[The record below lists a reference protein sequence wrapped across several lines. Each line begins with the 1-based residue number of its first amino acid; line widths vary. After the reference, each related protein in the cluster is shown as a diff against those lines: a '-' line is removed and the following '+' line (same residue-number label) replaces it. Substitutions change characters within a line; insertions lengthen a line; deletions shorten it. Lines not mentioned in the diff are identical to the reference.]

1 MHSNLFSH
9 PERFLED
16 HTSCVIELANRFL
29 APIDNFSQDFKDL
42 LTIITL
48 SHDIGKSTKFFQE
61 YIRGDKTLRNRQ
73 ETKHA
78 LLGAIVSLH
87 LANKHLSENNL
98 FLLSLSFVLPKR
110 HHSNLKNFLSEF
122 FLDDNELEIL
132 QKQIASID
140 KQKFQIFLQ
149 NIKNCDK
156 KLADFTFDEIDFNT
170 IKTLLTRIRRF
181 IRKLKDEKSLDYYI
195 DTVLF
200 FSLLLDAD
208 KSDVGIQTDKKIL
221 FQKISLQPDIVDNF
235 IQTFK
240 PGNSII
246 TQLRREAYE
255 EVSRQKIDINQK
267 IYTLTLPTGLGKTL
281 ISFKTALKIA
291 DEVKKQKGDDLKII
305 YCLPFLSIIEQN
317 FQVFEEVLRKNGI
330 KPDSATL
337 LKHHH
342 LSGFAYKKQEEFDYD
357 TSRILIEGWNAKIV
371 VTTFLQFFYSL
382 IGNKNRMLRK
392 FHKFA
397 NAVII
402 LDEVQSIPHK
412 YWLLLREVLTQMA
425 RKFNFYIIFTT
436 ATQPMIFEKHFE
448 LASQSYFEKLNRYD
462 VNVDKKAKT
471 LIDFF
476 DDLKINDKS
485 HLFILNTV
493 GSAKKLYEI
502 VKNGYEVTFLSTH
515 IVPKERIKRIQEL
528 KQHKKQVAI
537 STQLIEA
544 GVDIDFDIVYRDFA
558 PFDSLNQ
565 SAGRCNREGKK
576 NRGNF
581 HIIKLIDDNGRLYGS
596 YIYDS
601 VLLNAT
607 DEILT
612 NSTYTEQEFIQLI
625 NSYFHKIMQIKSDK
639 ISLDLLEMLYS
650 LKFSAPKEPSQIN
663 SIEDFILI
671 KEDSYKQ
678 DVFIEIDDEAKEVWK
693 TYINIWEIEDLFEKK
708 KAFDAI
714 KAKFYKFVV
723 SVPIQENTPPI
734 LNNFYYVSFDSLA
747 DYYNLETGFIPKRE
761 YYVY

>member
-9 PERFLED
+9 PDRFLED
-16 HTSCVIELANRFL
+16 HTSCVIDLAKRFFENIENV
-29 APIDNFSQDFKDL
+29 PTTFKDF
-42 LTIITL
+42 LTIITF
-48 SHDIGKSTKFFQE
+48 SHDIGKSTKFFQK
-61 YIRGDKTLRNRQ
+61 YIKGNKTLKNRQ

-78 LLGAIVSLH
+78 LLSAVVSLH
-87 LANKHLSENNL
+87 LANKHLPNDL

-122 FLDDNELEIL
+122 FLDESAIEIL
-132 QKQIASID
+132 KNQIASID
-140 KQKFQIFLQ
+140 RQKFQIFLQ

-156 KLADFTFDEIDFNT
+156 KLINFTFDEIDFDT
-170 IKTLLTRIRRF
+170 IKAILTKIRRF
-181 IRKLKDEKSLDYYI
+181 IRKLKNEKSLNYYI

-208 KSDVGIQTDKKIL
+208 KSDAGIQTDKTIL

-240 PGNSII
+240 PNDSTI
-246 TQLRREAYE
+246 TQLRQRAYQ
-255 EVSRQKIDINQK
+255 EVSQKKIDINQK

-281 ISFKTALKIA
+281 ISFKTALRIA
-291 DEVKKQKGDDLKII
+291 NEVKRQKEEDLKII
-305 YCLPFLSIIEQN
+305 YCLPFLAIIEQN
-317 FQVFEEVLRKNGI
+317 FQVFEEVLKNNGI
-330 KPDSATL
+330 TPDSAIL

-342 LSGFAYKKQEEFDYD
+342 LSGFAYKNQEEEFDYD

-392 FHKFA
+392 FHKLT
-397 NAVII
+397 NAVVI
-402 LDEVQSIPHK
+402 LDEVQSIPHQ
-412 YWLLLREVLTQMA
+412 YWLLLQKVLTQMTE
-425 RKFNFYIIFTT
+425 RFNFYIIFTT
-436 ATQPMIFEKHFE
+436 ATQPMIFKKHLE
-448 LASQSYFEKLNRYD
+448 LASPSYFEKLNRYN
-462 VNVDKKAKT
+462 VIVDKKTQT
-471 LIDFF
+471 LQEFF
-476 DDLKINDKS
+476 DNLQINNQS

-493 GSAKKLYEI
+493 NSAKKLYEM
-502 VKNGYEVTFLSTH
+502 VKNSYKVVYLSTH

-528 KQHKKQVAI
+528 KGHKKQIAI

-544 GVDIDFDIVYRDFA
+544 GVDIDFDRVYRDFA

-576 NRGNF
+576 EKGDF
-581 HIIKLIDDNGRLYGS
+581 HIIKLIDENGRLYGS
-596 YIYDS
+596 YIYDAI
-601 VLLNAT
+601 LLNAT

-625 NSYFHKIMQIKSDK
+625 KSYFHKISQIKSDK

-650 LKFSAPKEPSQIN
+650 LKFSAPKEPNQIH

-678 DVFIEIDDEAKEVWK
+678 DVFIEIDDEAKEVWQS
-693 TYINIWEIEDLFEKK
+693 YANIWQIEDLFEKK
-708 KAFDAI
+708 KAFEAI
-714 KAKFYKFVV
+714 KANFYQFVV

-734 LNNFYYVSFDSLA
+734 VNNFYYVSFDSLA
-747 DYYNLETGFIPKRE
+747 DYYDLETGFIPKRE